1 MLLHVTPTLSVN
13 DVLVFPLFIAT
24 TVQSP
29 KVCPK
34 TKLAKFVGLVVI
46 GAAGPAVI
54 ALSTKYP
61 PSVPAACVKL
71 PLIVEPDCVRF
82 NAEG

>member
-1 MLLHVTPTLSVN
+1 MLSHVTPTLSVN

-34 TKLAKFVGLVVI
+34 TKLAKFVGLVVT
-46 GAAGPAVI
+46 GAAPAVI

-61 PSVPAACVKL
+61 PSVPVACVKL
-71 PLIVEPDCVRF
+71 PLIIEPDCVRF
-82 NAEG
+82 NVEG